1 MDRRLELQSEL
12 EKILGSR
19 NVYYQPLPS
28 LKLQYPCIVYERNPG
43 DPMYADNQKY
53 IKANRFQVTLI
64 TRNPEDP
71 ARIKLEDLPTCK
83 HTARMVH
90 DNLYHDVFD
99 VYR

>member
-43 DPMYADNQKY
+43 DPIVCGQPKVHQGEPLPGDADHSESRRSSKDQ
-53 IKANRFQVTLI
+53 
-64 TRNPEDP
+64 TRGL
-71 ARIKLEDLPTCK
+71 ADL
-83 HTARMVH
+83 
-90 DNLYHDVFD
+90 
-99 VYR
+99 